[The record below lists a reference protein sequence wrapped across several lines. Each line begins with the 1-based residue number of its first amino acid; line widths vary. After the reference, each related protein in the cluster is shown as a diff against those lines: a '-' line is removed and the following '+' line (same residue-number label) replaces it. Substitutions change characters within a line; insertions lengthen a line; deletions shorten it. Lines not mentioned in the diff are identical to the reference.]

1 MYSRSGLLK
10 PGPVQQQSAEN
21 GTTAY
26 NRPQA
31 QPPPVA
37 QQLPNG
43 PQNLA
48 RQPQYAQQMLKAQ
61 TMLSQQQQQVHQYGY
76 GAGTQFQPHQG
87 SQASYL
93 QPQQSAAATATANQR
108 RHLSSPFPAAH
119 GPGTPGTPTGA
130 SGASPSRGLLAGV
143 SNGRDDNS
151 MTIYCMT
158 PPPDLQPLLKDNP
171 DAGYPDFFPW
181 TGTHAEDSLT
191 ESYIQH
197 GFEDK
202 PFLPNETGSAR
213 QALQPSLHNQ
223 PSLAALSTFMVNA
236 IYKRHELNKIMSP
249 TTYKPPPR
257 VTLTDHKREA
267 WLRDLASAS
276 VPLRRLSR
284 TIPHGVRNRVL
295 VEQCCNKAVPIHRA
309 VWFARCVGA
318 NELRGLKRKGTHTSI
333 SDAETQWV
341 REWTIQLSAF
351 IEKVISSC
359 GQSSDAANKQMAPI
373 PKWSARMDYVIR
385 FASHLYSEDLIDR
398 NFFLDWTITQFEKS
412 SPERIPIA
420 LLLVR
425 MFWSDIITH
434 PVRARK
440 LAGVLLDHMKTVSGE
455 SQTSKA
461 EVYQQLLHKLSTC
474 VYDLSCASSDAF
486 LMPENWPAIRPVLQ
500 RALAMISIDNRGT
513 EKVFESIALAN
524 MRLAHEQSLLSLSGD
539 MTQNSEEQHRE
550 RLLMV
555 LRNATTPYDVD
566 QTSDELLIAV
576 SLPRAGY
583 DGNDYHV
590 LVQVLC
596 EWAVCDL
603 PGQTE
608 RIDLVTSVLK
618 KWVSLGKP
626 VFDSLFALFDGCL
639 DIKSVDLDSFKI
651 LLTQLLDKQVFA
663 AEYYIRKVI
672 ARGIFLLPDL
682 KDKFRCHGFILAH
695 LPLDEY
701 PKSLQNQRDILLRNI
716 PREELVPKE
725 NCT

>member
-21 GTTAY
+21 GTTPY
-26 NRPQA
+26 NRPQG
-31 QPPPVA
+31 QPPPVS

-48 RQPQYAQQMLKAQ
+48 RQPQYTQQMLKAQ
-61 TMLSQQQQQVHQYGY
+61 TMLSQQQQQLQQYGY
-76 GAGTQFQPHQG
+76 AGGTQFQPHQA
-87 SQASYL
+87 SQGSYL
-93 QPQQSAAATATANQR
+93 QQSQQSVAATATTSQR
-108 RHLSSPFPAAH
+108 RHLSSPFPAPH
-119 GPGTPGTPTGA
+119 GPGTPGTPSGA
-130 SGASPSRGLLAGV
+130 SGASPSRSLLTGV
-143 SNGRDDNS
+143 GNGRDDNS

-158 PPPDLQPLLKDNP
+158 PPPDLQPLLKDNR

-202 PFLPNETGSAR
+202 PFLSNETGSSR
-213 QALQPSLHNQ
+213 QTLQSSLRHQ
-223 PSLAALSTFMVNA
+223 ASSAALSTFMVNA
-236 IYKRHELNKIMSP
+236 IDKRQEINKITSP

-267 WLRDLASAS
+267 WLRDLASSS

-284 TIPHGVRNRVL
+284 TIPHGIRNRVL
-295 VEQCCNKAVPIHRA
+295 VEQCCNKGVPIHRA

-341 REWTIQLSAF
+341 REWTIQLCVS
-351 IEKVISSC
+351 IEKVVSNC
-359 GQSSDAANKQMAPI
+359 GQPSDTASKQMPPI
-373 PKWSARMDYVIR
+373 PKWGARMDYVIR
-385 FASHLYSEDLIDR
+385 LASHLYSEDLIDR
-398 NFFLDWTITQFEKS
+398 NLFLDWTITQFEKS

-425 MFWSDIITH
+425 IFWLDMVTH
-434 PVRARK
+434 PVRSRK
-440 LAGVLLDHMKTVSGE
+440 LAEVLLHHIKSISGE
-455 SQTSKA
+455 AQTSKA

-474 VYDLSCASSDAF
+474 VYDLSRSSSDAF
-486 LMPENWPAIRPVLQ
+486 LIPENWPAIRAVLQ
-500 RALAMISIDNRGT
+500 RALAMVSIENEGT

-524 MRLAHEQSLLSLSGD
+524 MRLAHQQSLMSLSGD
-539 MTQNSEEQHRE
+539 MSQNSEEQHRE

-566 QTSDELLIAV
+566 QISDELLIAV
-576 SLPRAGY
+576 SVPRAGY
-583 DGNDYHV
+583 GGSDYHL

-603 PGQTE
+603 PGQIE
-608 RIDLVTSVLK
+608 RIDLVTSILK
-618 KWVSLGKP
+618 KWVNLGKP
-626 VFDSLFALFDGCL
+626 VFDSLFTLFDGFL
-639 DIKSVDLDSFKI
+639 DMKSVDLDSFKI
-651 LLTQLLDKQVFA
+651 LLKQLLDKQVFA

-682 KDKFRCHGFILAH
+682 KDKFRCHGFILSH

-701 PKSLQNQRDILLRNI
+701 PKSLQNQRDILLRSI
-716 PREELVPKE
+716 PQEESEPKA
-725 NCT
+725 N